1 MAINVGVLGFAH
13 GHVNAYCTQ
22 WQQQADHEIELVAG
36 WDHDAARL
44 AKNAGSYSIQPYATV
59 DEFLAHPGLQAV
71 VIGAETSMHADL
83 VEQAAA
89 AGKAIALQ
97 KPIALTLAEA
107 DRIVA
112 AVERHGIPF
121 TLAWQMR
128 VDPQNIQ
135 IKEIMG
141 SGILGRISMVRRR
154 HGLPAQLWDVAN
166 MWHFDP
172 ALNRDIWADDAAHP
186 IDFIYWLLG
195 VPESVTA
202 ELWTHHVPNDHGVAL
217 FRYADGVMAEVTCS
231 FTCLAAENTTEV
243 TGLRGSI
250 VQNYGD
256 VPSCNVP
263 RPAGAP
269 GLKWYTADTKEWTVS
284 DIASPASHSA
294 RIAGL
299 AGPLAQFFHGRRPP
313 IATAEEGRTTL
324 RMTLA
329 CYVSSREGRRVALDD
344 AAVAAAIARV

>member
-13 GHVNAYCTQ
+13 GHVNAYCAQ
-22 WQQQADHEIELVAG
+22 WQQQVSHGIDLVAG
-36 WDHDAARL
+36 WDHDAGRL
-44 AKNAGSYSIQPYATV
+44 AKNVEAYGIQPYAAV
-59 DEFLAHPGLQAV
+59 DQFLAHPGLQAV
-71 VIGAETSMHADL
+71 VIGAETSRHAEL

-89 AGKAIALQ
+89 AGKTIALQ
-97 KPIALTLAEA
+97 KPMALTLAEA
-107 DRIVA
+107 DRIVN
-112 AVERHGIPF
+112 AVARYGVPF

-128 VDPQNIQ
+128 VDPQNVQ
-135 IKEIMG
+135 IKELVQ
-141 SGILGRISMVRRR
+141 SGVLGRISMVRRR
-154 HGLPAQLWDVAN
+154 HGLPVQLWDTAT

-186 IDFIYWLLG
+186 IDFIHWLLG

-202 ELWTHHVPNDHGVAL
+202 ELWTHLVPNDHGVAL
-217 FRYADGVMAEVTCS
+217 FRYPDGTLAEVTCS

-243 TGLRGSI
+243 IGLRGSI

-263 RPAGAP
+263 RPVAAP
-269 GLKWYTADTKEWTVS
+269 GLKWYTADKKDWTVS
-284 DIASPASHSA
+284 DIASPAGHGA

-299 AGPLAQFFHGRRPP
+299 AKPLAEFFHGRRPP

-329 CYVSSREGRRVALDD
+329 CYVAASEGRRVALDD
-344 AAVAAAIARV
+344 AAVAAAIARL